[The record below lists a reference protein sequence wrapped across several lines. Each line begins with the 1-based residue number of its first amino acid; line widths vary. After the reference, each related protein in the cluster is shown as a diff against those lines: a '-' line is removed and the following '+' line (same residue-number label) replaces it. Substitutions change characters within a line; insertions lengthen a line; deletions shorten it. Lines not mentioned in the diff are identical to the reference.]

1 MKTQIIVNRI
11 NDWFQIDDLEL
22 NIYMLSMRILLK
34 LTTRRHAGLAYD
46 RVNLAMGILNR
57 RNKVSPETNADYSAN
72 QDLFLNES
80 EKRNLNEA
88 QNLMN
93 YTVDGLATYN
103 FVRAIRTIDGSAN
116 SLDNMYERMMQ
127 DSVIS
132 SAVDMYVDDALQV
145 DPQRQSIFW
154 VELDTPDDYVEDY
167 LSKGLTKELERFLK
181 DDLRM
186 DKELRDIAKRVVVYG
201 DAPVKLDFVDEYED
215 DKLQLI
221 DVNKKQFESV
231 SEECGKILKESADLS
246 TGVKPRDVDYNS
258 WVGKPLINKS
268 TQFVHLKESLNNIK
282 NNQKILNESVSSKKA
297 KLYED
302 ELVNIKRVIKGRW
315 YAELLGSG
323 SNIYTLRSRGKIL
336 AYIDRN
342 NVNQI
347 IDGRYIVNFSNNTGK
362 NRVTFEVG
370 DQFDN
375 IAQKKIFTLSRG
387 ESYLENSRIAWQ
399 VLSALEDIL
408 LLTRMTRSIL
418 YRIFSVEVGQKGNKE
433 TKQILDALK
442 SRIKIDETVNV
453 RDKLYNS
460 ELKQVPLGDSIFIP
474 TRNGIGVID
483 VKVVGGDVNLR
494 DAIDLDYFKDKL
506 FAGLK
511 IPKSF
516 LGFEQDLPGGL
527 GNTSLTRMDIRY
539 GRTVKRLQSILA
551 EGLKDLC
558 DLYLRMTRPENVYQ
572 ELPAFKVVFTSINT
586 SEDAERIESKQV
598 QMETLDKV
606 LETLKN
612 MGIDLSSGMYEETR
626 NSLIK
631 EWFGSDILDL
641 IEKDEKNQPIN
652 PNPPADEGGSG
663 DDFSSTPVDVQDT
676 SGGTPP
682 SDLMDFG
689 NEEGTEEDN
698 TGDVGTEENNTGTEE
713 TSGDD
718 NVEAPEQIPYEL
730 K

>member
-1 MKTQIIVNRI
+1 
-11 NDWFQIDDLEL
+11 
-22 NIYMLSMRILLK
+22 
-34 LTTRRHAGLAYD
+34 
-46 RVNLAMGILNR
+46 MGILNR

-201 DAPVKLDFVDEYED
+201 DAPIKLDFVDEYED

-246 TGVKPRDVDYNS
+246 TGVKPRGIDYNS
-258 WVGKPLINKS
+258 WIGKPLINKS
-268 TQFVHLKESLNNIK
+268 TQFVHLKESLNGLK
-282 NNQKILNESVSSKKA
+282 KNQKILNESVTSKKA

-558 DLYLRMTRPENVYQ
+558 DLYLKMTRPENVYQ

-612 MGIDLSSGMYEETR
+612 MGIDLSTGMYEETR

-663 DDFSSTPVDVQDT
+663 DNFSSTPVDVQDT

-698 TGDVGTEENNTGTEE
+698 TGDVDTEENNTGTEE
-713 TSGDD
+713 TSGDE
-718 NVEAPEQIPYEL
+718 NAEAPEQIPYEL

>member
-1 MKTQIIVNRI
+1 
-11 NDWFQIDDLEL
+11 
-22 NIYMLSMRILLK
+22 
-34 LTTRRHAGLAYD
+34 
-46 RVNLAMGILNR
+46 MGILNR

-246 TGVKPRDVDYNS
+246 TGVKPRNIDYNS

-282 NNQKILNESVSSKKA
+282 KNQKILNESVTSKKA

-612 MGIDLSSGMYEETR
+612 MGIDLSTGMYEETR

-631 EWFGSDILDL
+631 EWFGSDTLDL

-663 DDFSSTPVDVQDT
+663 GDFSSTPVDVQDT

-689 NEEGTEEDN
+689 DEEGTEEDN
-698 TGDVGTEENNTGTEE
+698 TGDVGTEENNTDTEE
-713 TSGDD
+713 TSGGD

>member
-1 MKTQIIVNRI
+1 
-11 NDWFQIDDLEL
+11 
-22 NIYMLSMRILLK
+22 
-34 LTTRRHAGLAYD
+34 
-46 RVNLAMGILNR
+46 MGILNR
-57 RNKVSPETNADYSAN
+57 GKKVSPETKSDLSAN

-80 EKRNLNEA
+80 EKSVLNEA

-132 SAVDMYVDDALQV
+132 SAVDMYVDDALQI

-221 DVNKKQFESV
+221 DINKKQFESV
-231 SEECGKILKESADLS
+231 SNECGEILKESADLS
-246 TGVKPRDVDYNS
+246 TGVKPRNVDYS
-258 WVGKPLINKS
+258 SYMGSPSISKS
-268 TQFVHLKESLNNIK
+268 TQFVHLKESLDGLRK
-282 NNQKILNESVSSKKA
+282 NQKILNESESSKKV

-315 YAELLGSG
+315 FAELLGSG

-527 GNTSLTRMDIRY
+527 GSTSLTRMDIRY
-539 GRTVKRLQSILA
+539 GRTVKRLQAILA

-558 DLYLRMTRPENVYQ
+558 DLYLRMTRPDNVYQ
-572 ELPAFKVVFTSINT
+572 ELPNFKVVFTSINT

-598 QMETLDKV
+598 QMETLGKIV
-606 LETLKN
+606 EALKT

-641 IEKDEKNQPIN
+641 VEKDEKNQPIN
-652 PNPPADEGGSG
+652 PNPPSDEGGSS
-663 DDFSSTPVDVQDT
+663 DSSVGLG
-676 SGGTPP
+676 SSGSFGGTPP
-682 SDLMDFG
+682 SDLMDFDG
-689 NEEGTEEDN
+689 DDN
-698 TGDVGTEENNTGTEE
+698 TEE
-713 TSGDD
+713 TGEDIEGSEETGEDIEGSEETNMNTGSD
-718 NVEAPEQIPYEL
+718 EATAPEEIPYEL

>member
-1 MKTQIIVNRI
+1 
-11 NDWFQIDDLEL
+11 
-22 NIYMLSMRILLK
+22 
-34 LTTRRHAGLAYD
+34 
-46 RVNLAMGILNR
+46 MGILNR

-246 TGVKPRDVDYNS
+246 TGVKPRNIDYNS

-268 TQFVHLKESLNNIK
+268 TQFVHLKESLNGLK
-282 NNQKILNESVSSKKA
+282 KNQKILNESVTSKKA

-558 DLYLRMTRPENVYQ
+558 ELYLKMTRPENVYQ

-612 MGIDLSSGMYEETR
+612 MGIDLSTGMYEETR

-631 EWFGSDILDL
+631 EWFGSDTLDL

-698 TGDVGTEENNTGTEE
+698 TGDVDTEENNTEE
-713 TSGDD
+713 TSGGD
-718 NVEAPEQIPYEL
+718 NVEAPEEIPYEL

>member
-1 MKTQIIVNRI
+1 
-11 NDWFQIDDLEL
+11 
-22 NIYMLSMRILLK
+22 
-34 LTTRRHAGLAYD
+34 
-46 RVNLAMGILNR
+46 MGILNR

-215 DKLQLI
+215 DKLQLV

-246 TGVKPRDVDYNS
+246 TGVKPRNIDYNS

-268 TQFVHLKESLNNIK
+268 TQFVHLKESLNGLK

-558 DLYLRMTRPENVYQ
+558 DLYLKMTRPENVYQ

-612 MGIDLSSGMYEETR
+612 MGIDLSTGMYEETR

-689 NEEGTEEDN
+689 NEEGTEENN
-698 TGDVGTEENNTGTEE
+698 TGDVDTEENNTEE

-718 NVEAPEQIPYEL
+718 NAEAPEQIPYEL

>member
-1 MKTQIIVNRI
+1 
-11 NDWFQIDDLEL
+11 
-22 NIYMLSMRILLK
+22 
-34 LTTRRHAGLAYD
+34 
-46 RVNLAMGILNR
+46 MGILNR

>member
-1 MKTQIIVNRI
+1 
-11 NDWFQIDDLEL
+11 
-22 NIYMLSMRILLK
+22 
-34 LTTRRHAGLAYD
+34 
-46 RVNLAMGILNR
+46 MGILNR

-246 TGVKPRDVDYNS
+246 TGVKPRNIDYNS

-282 NNQKILNESVSSKKA
+282 KNQKILNESVTSKKA

-612 MGIDLSSGMYEETR
+612 MGIDLSTGMYEETR

-631 EWFGSDILDL
+631 EWFGSDTLDL

-663 DDFSSTPVDVQDT
+663 GDFSSTPVDVQDT

-689 NEEGTEEDN
+689 NEEGTEENN
-698 TGDVGTEENNTGTEE
+698 TGDVDTEENNTEE

-718 NVEAPEQIPYEL
+718 NAEAPEQIPYEL

>member
-1 MKTQIIVNRI
+1 
-11 NDWFQIDDLEL
+11 
-22 NIYMLSMRILLK
+22 
-34 LTTRRHAGLAYD
+34 
-46 RVNLAMGILNR
+46 MGILNR
-57 RNKVSPETNADYSAN
+57 GKKVSPETKNDLSAN

-80 EKRNLNEA
+80 EKSVLNEA

-132 SAVDMYVDDALQV
+132 SAVDMYVDDALQI

-221 DVNKKQFESV
+221 DINKKQFESV
-231 SEECGKILKESADLS
+231 SNKCGEILKESADLS
-246 TGVKPRDVDYNS
+246 TGVKPKNIDYDSYIGNPT
-258 WVGKPLINKS
+258 VLKS
-268 TQFVHLKESLNNIK
+268 TQFVHLKESLNGLK
-282 NNQKILNESVSSKKA
+282 KNQKILNESESNKKV

-302 ELVNIKRVIKGRW
+302 ELINIKRVIKGRW

-527 GNTSLTRMDIRY
+527 GSTSLTRMDIRY
-539 GRTVKRLQSILA
+539 GRTVKRLQAILA

-558 DLYLRMTRPENVYQ
+558 DLYLKMTRPDNVYQ
-572 ELPAFKVVFTSINT
+572 ELPNFKVVFTSINT

-598 QMETLDKV
+598 QMETLEKIV
-606 LETLKN
+606 GALKT
-612 MGIDLSSGMYEETR
+612 MGVDLSTGMYEETR

-641 IEKDEKNQPIN
+641 VEKDEKNQPIN
-652 PNPPADEGGSG
+652 PNPPSDEGGSSKT
-663 DDFSSTPVDVQDT
+663 DFSPSG
-676 SGGTPP
+676 SLGGTPP
-682 SDLMDFG
+682 SDLMDFDG
-689 NEEGTEEDN
+689 NDN
-698 TGDVGTEENNTGTEE
+698 TDETGEDIEGSEE
-713 TSGDD
+713 TGEDIEGSEET
-718 NVEAPEQIPYEL
+718 NVEAGSDEATAPEEIPYEL

>member
-1 MKTQIIVNRI
+1 
-11 NDWFQIDDLEL
+11 
-22 NIYMLSMRILLK
+22 
-34 LTTRRHAGLAYD
+34 
-46 RVNLAMGILNR
+46 MGILNR

-215 DKLQLI
+215 DKLQLV

-246 TGVKPRDVDYNS
+246 TGVKPRNIDYNS

-268 TQFVHLKESLNNIK
+268 TQFVHLKESLNGLK

-558 DLYLRMTRPENVYQ
+558 ELYLKMTRPENVYQ

-612 MGIDLSSGMYEETR
+612 MGIDLSTGMYEETR

-631 EWFGSDILDL
+631 EWFGSDTLDL

-663 DDFSSTPVDVQDT
+663 GDFSSTPVDVQDT

-689 NEEGTEEDN
+689 DEEGTEEDN
-698 TGDVGTEENNTGTEE
+698 TGDVDTEENNTEE

-718 NVEAPEQIPYEL
+718 NAEAPEQIPYEL

>member
-1 MKTQIIVNRI
+1 
-11 NDWFQIDDLEL
+11 
-22 NIYMLSMRILLK
+22 
-34 LTTRRHAGLAYD
+34 
-46 RVNLAMGILNR
+46 MGILNR

-246 TGVKPRDVDYNS
+246 TGVKPRNIDYNS
-258 WVGKPLINKS
+258 WIGKPLINKS
-268 TQFVHLKESLNNIK
+268 TQFVHLKESLNGLK
-282 NNQKILNESVSSKKA
+282 KNQKILNESVTSKKA

-516 LGFEQDLPGGL
+516 LGSEQDLPGGL

-558 DLYLRMTRPENVYQ
+558 DLYLKMTRPENVYQ

-698 TGDVGTEENNTGTEE
+698 TGDVDTEENNTEE

-718 NVEAPEQIPYEL
+718 NAEAPEQIPYEL

>member
-1 MKTQIIVNRI
+1 
-11 NDWFQIDDLEL
+11 
-22 NIYMLSMRILLK
+22 
-34 LTTRRHAGLAYD
+34 
-46 RVNLAMGILNR
+46 MGILNR
-57 RNKVSPETNADYSAN
+57 RSKVSPETNADYSAN

-246 TGVKPRDVDYNS
+246 TGVKPRNIDYNS

-268 TQFVHLKESLNNIK
+268 TQFVHLKESLNGLK
-282 NNQKILNESVSSKKA
+282 KNQKILNESVTSKKA

-558 DLYLRMTRPENVYQ
+558 ELYLKMTRPENVYQ

-612 MGIDLSSGMYEETR
+612 MGIDLSTGMYEETR

-631 EWFGSDILDL
+631 EWFGSDTLDL

-689 NEEGTEEDN
+689 DEEGTEEDN
-698 TGDVGTEENNTGTEE
+698 TGDVDTEENNTEE

-718 NVEAPEQIPYEL
+718 NAEAPEQIPYEL

>member
-1 MKTQIIVNRI
+1 
-11 NDWFQIDDLEL
+11 
-22 NIYMLSMRILLK
+22 
-34 LTTRRHAGLAYD
+34 
-46 RVNLAMGILNR
+46 MGILNR

-268 TQFVHLKESLNNIK
+268 IQFGHLKESLNNIK

-558 DLYLRMTRPENVYQ
+558 DLYLKMTRPENVYQ

-698 TGDVGTEENNTGTEE
+698 TGDVDTEENNTEE

-718 NVEAPEQIPYEL
+718 NVEAPEEIPYEL

>member
-1 MKTQIIVNRI
+1 
-11 NDWFQIDDLEL
+11 
-22 NIYMLSMRILLK
+22 
-34 LTTRRHAGLAYD
+34 
-46 RVNLAMGILNR
+46 MGILNR
-57 RNKVSPETNADYSAN
+57 RSKVSPETNADYSAN

-246 TGVKPRDVDYNS
+246 TGVKPRGVDYNS

-268 TQFVHLKESLNNIK
+268 TQFVHLKESLNGLK
-282 NNQKILNESVSSKKA
+282 NNQKILNESVTSKKA

-558 DLYLRMTRPENVYQ
+558 ELYLKMTRPENVYQ

-612 MGIDLSSGMYEETR
+612 MGIDLSTGMYEETR

-631 EWFGSDILDL
+631 EWFGSDTLDL

-663 DDFSSTPVDVQDT
+663 GDFSSTPVDVQDT

-689 NEEGTEEDN
+689 DEEGTEKDN
-698 TGDVGTEENNTGTEE
+698 TGDVDTEENNTEE

-718 NVEAPEQIPYEL
+718 NAEAPEQIPYEL

>member
-1 MKTQIIVNRI
+1 
-11 NDWFQIDDLEL
+11 
-22 NIYMLSMRILLK
+22 
-34 LTTRRHAGLAYD
+34 
-46 RVNLAMGILNR
+46 MGILNR

-186 DKELRDIAKRVVVYG
+186 DKELRDIAKRVVIYG

-215 DKLQLI
+215 DKLQLV

-246 TGVKPRDVDYNS
+246 TGVKPRNIDYNS

-268 TQFVHLKESLNNIK
+268 TQFVHLKESLNGLK

-558 DLYLRMTRPENVYQ
+558 DLYLKMTRPENVYQ

-612 MGIDLSSGMYEETR
+612 MGIDLSTGMYEETR

-689 NEEGTEEDN
+689 NEEGTEENN
-698 TGDVGTEENNTGTEE
+698 TGDVDTEENNTEE

-718 NVEAPEQIPYEL
+718 NAEAPEQIPYEL

>member
-1 MKTQIIVNRI
+1 
-11 NDWFQIDDLEL
+11 
-22 NIYMLSMRILLK
+22 
-34 LTTRRHAGLAYD
+34 
-46 RVNLAMGILNR
+46 MGILNR

-246 TGVKPRDVDYNS
+246 TGVKPRNIDYNS

-282 NNQKILNESVSSKKA
+282 KNQKILNESVTSKKA

-612 MGIDLSSGMYEETR
+612 MGIDLSTGMYEETR

-631 EWFGSDILDL
+631 EWFGSDTLDL

-663 DDFSSTPVDVQDT
+663 GDFSSTPVDVQDT

-689 NEEGTEEDN
+689 DEEGTEENN
-698 TGDVGTEENNTGTEE
+698 TGDVDTEENNTGTEE
-713 TSGDD
+713 TSGGD

>member
-1 MKTQIIVNRI
+1 
-11 NDWFQIDDLEL
+11 
-22 NIYMLSMRILLK
+22 
-34 LTTRRHAGLAYD
+34 
-46 RVNLAMGILNR
+46 MGILNR

-215 DKLQLI
+215 DKLQLV

-246 TGVKPRDVDYNS
+246 TGVKPRNIDYNS

-268 TQFVHLKESLNNIK
+268 TQFVHLKESLNGLK
-282 NNQKILNESVSSKKA
+282 KNQKILNESVSSKKA

-558 DLYLRMTRPENVYQ
+558 DLYLRMTRPESVYQ

-612 MGIDLSSGMYEETR
+612 MGIDLSTGMYEETR

-689 NEEGTEEDN
+689 NEEGTEENN
-698 TGDVGTEENNTGTEE
+698 TGDVDTEENNTEE

-718 NVEAPEQIPYEL
+718 NAEAPEQIPYEL

>member
-1 MKTQIIVNRI
+1 
-11 NDWFQIDDLEL
+11 
-22 NIYMLSMRILLK
+22 
-34 LTTRRHAGLAYD
+34 
-46 RVNLAMGILNR
+46 MGILNR

-246 TGVKPRDVDYNS
+246 TGVKPRNIDYNS

-282 NNQKILNESVSSKKA
+282 KNQKILNESVTSKKA

-612 MGIDLSSGMYEETR
+612 MGIDLSTGMYEETR

-631 EWFGSDILDL
+631 EWFGSDTLDL

-663 DDFSSTPVDVQDT
+663 GDFSSTPVDVQDT

-689 NEEGTEEDN
+689 DEEGTEENN

-713 TSGDD
+713 TSGGD

>member
-1 MKTQIIVNRI
+1 
-11 NDWFQIDDLEL
+11 
-22 NIYMLSMRILLK
+22 
-34 LTTRRHAGLAYD
+34 
-46 RVNLAMGILNR
+46 MGILNR

-246 TGVKPRDVDYNS
+246 TGVKPRNIDYNS

-268 TQFVHLKESLNNIK
+268 TQFVHLKESLNGLK

-698 TGDVGTEENNTGTEE
+698 TGDVDTEENNTEE
-713 TSGDD
+713 TSGD
-718 NVEAPEQIPYEL
+718 NNAEAPEQIPYEL

>member
-1 MKTQIIVNRI
+1 
-11 NDWFQIDDLEL
+11 
-22 NIYMLSMRILLK
+22 
-34 LTTRRHAGLAYD
+34 
-46 RVNLAMGILNR
+46 MGILNR
-57 RNKVSPETNADYSAN
+57 RSKVSPETNADYSAN

-246 TGVKPRDVDYNS
+246 TGVKPRNIDYNS

-268 TQFVHLKESLNNIK
+268 TQFVHLKESLNGLK
-282 NNQKILNESVSSKKA
+282 KNQKILNESVSSKKA

-453 RDKLYNS
+453 RDKIYNS

-516 LGFEQDLPGGL
+516 LGFEQDLP
-527 GNTSLTRMDIRY
+527 R
-539 GRTVKRLQSILA
+539 RT
-551 EGLKDLC
+551 
-558 DLYLRMTRPENVYQ
+558 
-572 ELPAFKVVFTSINT
+572 
-586 SEDAERIESKQV
+586 
-598 QMETLDKV
+598 
-606 LETLKN
+606 
-612 MGIDLSSGMYEETR
+612 
-626 NSLIK
+626 
-631 EWFGSDILDL
+631 W
-641 IEKDEKNQPIN
+641 
-652 PNPPADEGGSG
+652 
-663 DDFSSTPVDVQDT
+663 
-676 SGGTPP
+676 
-682 SDLMDFG
+682 
-689 NEEGTEEDN
+689 
-698 TGDVGTEENNTGTEE
+698 
-713 TSGDD
+713 
-718 NVEAPEQIPYEL
+718 
-730 K
+730 

>member
-1 MKTQIIVNRI
+1 
-11 NDWFQIDDLEL
+11 
-22 NIYMLSMRILLK
+22 
-34 LTTRRHAGLAYD
+34 
-46 RVNLAMGILNR
+46 MGILNR

-215 DKLQLI
+215 DKLQLV

-246 TGVKPRDVDYNS
+246 TGVKPRNIDYNS

-268 TQFVHLKESLNNIK
+268 TQFVHLKESLNGLK
-282 NNQKILNESVSSKKA
+282 KNQKILNESVTSKKA

-558 DLYLRMTRPENVYQ
+558 ELYLKMTRPENVYQ

-612 MGIDLSSGMYEETR
+612 MGIDLSTGMYEETR

-631 EWFGSDILDL
+631 EWFGSDTLDL

-663 DDFSSTPVDVQDT
+663 GDFSSTPVDVQDT

-689 NEEGTEEDN
+689 NEEGTEENN
-698 TGDVGTEENNTGTEE
+698 TGDVDTEENNTEE

-718 NVEAPEQIPYEL
+718 NAEAPEQIPYEL

>member
-1 MKTQIIVNRI
+1 
-11 NDWFQIDDLEL
+11 
-22 NIYMLSMRILLK
+22 
-34 LTTRRHAGLAYD
+34 
-46 RVNLAMGILNR
+46 MGILNR
-57 RNKVSPETNADYSAN
+57 RSKVSPETNADYSAN

-132 SAVDMYVDDALQV
+132 SAVDMYVDDALQI

-246 TGVKPRDVDYNS
+246 TGVKPRNIDYNS

-268 TQFVHLKESLNNIK
+268 TQFVHLKESLNGLK
-282 NNQKILNESVSSKKA
+282 KNQKILNESVSSKKA

-558 DLYLRMTRPENVYQ
+558 ELYLKMTRPENVYQ

-612 MGIDLSSGMYEETR
+612 MGIDLSTGMYEETR

-631 EWFGSDILDL
+631 EWFGSDTLDL

-663 DDFSSTPVDVQDT
+663 GDFSSTHADVQDP

-698 TGDVGTEENNTGTEE
+698 TGDVDTEENNTEE

-718 NVEAPEQIPYEL
+718 NAEAPEQIPYEL

>member
-1 MKTQIIVNRI
+1 
-11 NDWFQIDDLEL
+11 
-22 NIYMLSMRILLK
+22 
-34 LTTRRHAGLAYD
+34 
-46 RVNLAMGILNR
+46 MGILNR
-57 RNKVSPETNADYSAN
+57 RNKVSPETDADYSAN

-132 SAVDMYVDDALQV
+132 SAVDMYVDDALQI

-231 SEECGKILKESADLS
+231 SEECGNILKESADLS
-246 TGVKPRDVDYNS
+246 TGVKPRNIDYNS

-268 TQFVHLKESLNNIK
+268 TQFVHLKESLNGLK
-282 NNQKILNESVSSKKA
+282 KNQKILNESVSSKKA

-558 DLYLRMTRPENVYQ
+558 DLYLKMTRPENVYQ

-612 MGIDLSSGMYEETR
+612 MGIDLSTGMYEETR

-631 EWFGSDILDL
+631 EWFGSDTLDL

-663 DDFSSTPVDVQDT
+663 GDFSSTPVDVQDT

-698 TGDVGTEENNTGTEE
+698 TGDVDTEENNTEE

-718 NVEAPEQIPYEL
+718 NAEAPEQIPYEL

>member
-1 MKTQIIVNRI
+1 
-11 NDWFQIDDLEL
+11 
-22 NIYMLSMRILLK
+22 
-34 LTTRRHAGLAYD
+34 
-46 RVNLAMGILNR
+46 MGILNR

-215 DKLQLI
+215 DKLQLV

-246 TGVKPRDVDYNS
+246 TGVKPRNIDYNS

-268 TQFVHLKESLNNIK
+268 TQFVHLKESLNGLK

-302 ELVNIKRVIKGRW
+302 ELVNIKSVIKGRW

-558 DLYLRMTRPENVYQ
+558 ELYLKMTRPENVYQ

-612 MGIDLSSGMYEETR
+612 MGIDLSTGMYEETR

-631 EWFGSDILDL
+631 EWFGSDTLDL

-663 DDFSSTPVDVQDT
+663 GDFSSTPVDVQDT

-689 NEEGTEEDN
+689 DEEGTEEDN
-698 TGDVGTEENNTGTEE
+698 TGDVDTEENNTEE

-718 NVEAPEQIPYEL
+718 NAEAPEQIPYEL

>member
-1 MKTQIIVNRI
+1 
-11 NDWFQIDDLEL
+11 
-22 NIYMLSMRILLK
+22 
-34 LTTRRHAGLAYD
+34 
-46 RVNLAMGILNR
+46 MGILNR

-132 SAVDMYVDDALQV
+132 SAVDMYVDDALQI

-215 DKLQLI
+215 DKLQLV

-246 TGVKPRDVDYNS
+246 TGVKPRNIDYNS
-258 WVGKPLINKS
+258 WIGKPLINKS

-558 DLYLRMTRPENVYQ
+558 ELYLKMTRPENVYQ

-612 MGIDLSSGMYEETR
+612 MGIDLSTGMYEETR

-631 EWFGSDILDL
+631 EWFGSDTLDL

-698 TGDVGTEENNTGTEE
+698 TGDVDTEENNTEE
-713 TSGDD
+713 TSGGD
-718 NVEAPEQIPYEL
+718 NVEAPEEIPYEL

>member
-1 MKTQIIVNRI
+1 
-11 NDWFQIDDLEL
+11 
-22 NIYMLSMRILLK
+22 
-34 LTTRRHAGLAYD
+34 
-46 RVNLAMGILNR
+46 MGILNR
-57 RNKVSPETNADYSAN
+57 GKKVSPETKNDLSAN

-80 EKRNLNEA
+80 EKSVLNEA

-132 SAVDMYVDDALQV
+132 SAVDMYVDDALQI

-221 DVNKKQFESV
+221 DINKKQFESV
-231 SEECGKILKESADLS
+231 SNKCGEILKESADLS
-246 TGVKPRDVDYNS
+246 TGVKPKNIDYGSYIGNPT
-258 WVGKPLINKS
+258 VLKS
-268 TQFVHLKESLNNIK
+268 TQFVHLKESLNGLK
-282 NNQKILNESVSSKKA
+282 KNQKILNESESNKKV

-302 ELVNIKRVIKGRW
+302 ELINIKRVIKGRW

-527 GNTSLTRMDIRY
+527 GSTSLTRMDIRY
-539 GRTVKRLQSILA
+539 GRTVKRLQAILA

-558 DLYLRMTRPENVYQ
+558 DLYLKMTRPDNVYQ
-572 ELPAFKVVFTSINT
+572 ELPNFKVVFTSINT

-598 QMETLDKV
+598 QMETLEKIV
-606 LETLKN
+606 GALKT
-612 MGIDLSSGMYEETR
+612 MGVDLSTGMYEETR

-641 IEKDEKNQPIN
+641 VEKDEKNQPIN
-652 PNPPADEGGSG
+652 PNPPSDEGGSSKT
-663 DDFSSTPVDVQDT
+663 DFSPSG
-676 SGGTPP
+676 SLGGTPP
-682 SDLMDFG
+682 SDLMDFDG
-689 NEEGTEEDN
+689 NDN
-698 TGDVGTEENNTGTEE
+698 TDETGEDIEGSEE
-713 TSGDD
+713 TGEDIEGSEET
-718 NVEAPEQIPYEL
+718 NVEAGSDEATAPEEIPYEL

>member
-1 MKTQIIVNRI
+1 
-11 NDWFQIDDLEL
+11 
-22 NIYMLSMRILLK
+22 
-34 LTTRRHAGLAYD
+34 
-46 RVNLAMGILNR
+46 MGILNR

-246 TGVKPRDVDYNS
+246 TGVKPRNIDYNS

-268 TQFVHLKESLNNIK
+268 TQFVHLKESLNGLK
-282 NNQKILNESVSSKKA
+282 KNQKILNESVTSKKA

-558 DLYLRMTRPENVYQ
+558 ELYLKMTRPENVYQ

-612 MGIDLSSGMYEETR
+612 MGIDLSTGMYEETR

-631 EWFGSDILDL
+631 EWFGSDTLDL

-652 PNPPADEGGSG
+652 PNPPADEGGSDG
-663 DDFSSTPVDVQDT
+663 DFSSTPVDVQDT

-698 TGDVGTEENNTGTEE
+698 TGDVDTEENNTEE
-713 TSGDD
+713 TSGGD
-718 NVEAPEQIPYEL
+718 NVEAPEEIPYEL

>member
-1 MKTQIIVNRI
+1 
-11 NDWFQIDDLEL
+11 
-22 NIYMLSMRILLK
+22 
-34 LTTRRHAGLAYD
+34 
-46 RVNLAMGILNR
+46 MGILNR
-57 RNKVSPETNADYSAN
+57 RSKVSPETNADYSAN

-215 DKLQLI
+215 DKLQLV

-246 TGVKPRDVDYNS
+246 TGVKPRGVDYNS

-268 TQFVHLKESLNNIK
+268 TQFVHLKESLNGLK
-282 NNQKILNESVSSKKA
+282 NNQKILNESVTSKKA

-663 DDFSSTPVDVQDT
+663 GDFSSTPVDVQDT

-689 NEEGTEEDN
+689 DEEGTEEDN
-698 TGDVGTEENNTGTEE
+698 TGDVDTEENNTEE

-718 NVEAPEQIPYEL
+718 NAEAPEQIPYEL

>member
-1 MKTQIIVNRI
+1 
-11 NDWFQIDDLEL
+11 
-22 NIYMLSMRILLK
+22 
-34 LTTRRHAGLAYD
+34 
-46 RVNLAMGILNR
+46 MGILNR

-221 DVNKKQFESV
+221 HNNKKQFESV

-246 TGVKPRDVDYNS
+246 TGVKPRNIDYNS

-268 TQFVHLKESLNNIK
+268 TQFVHLKESLNGLK
-282 NNQKILNESVSSKKA
+282 KNQKILNESVTSKKA

-612 MGIDLSSGMYEETR
+612 MGIDLSTGMYEETR

-631 EWFGSDILDL
+631 EWFGSDTLDL

-663 DDFSSTPVDVQDT
+663 GDFSSTPVDVQDT

-689 NEEGTEEDN
+689 DEEGTEENN
-698 TGDVGTEENNTGTEE
+698 TGNEEGTEENNTGTEE
-713 TSGDD
+713 TSGGD

>member
-1 MKTQIIVNRI
+1 
-11 NDWFQIDDLEL
+11 
-22 NIYMLSMRILLK
+22 
-34 LTTRRHAGLAYD
+34 
-46 RVNLAMGILNR
+46 MGILNR

-246 TGVKPRDVDYNS
+246 TGVKPRNIDYNS

-268 TQFVHLKESLNNIK
+268 TQFVHLKESLNGLK
-282 NNQKILNESVSSKKA
+282 KNQKILNESVTSKKA

-612 MGIDLSSGMYEETR
+612 MGIDLSTGMYEETR

-631 EWFGSDILDL
+631 EWFGSDTLDL

-663 DDFSSTPVDVQDT
+663 GGFSSTPVDVQDT

-698 TGDVGTEENNTGTEE
+698 TGDVDTEENNTEE

>member
-1 MKTQIIVNRI
+1 
-11 NDWFQIDDLEL
+11 
-22 NIYMLSMRILLK
+22 
-34 LTTRRHAGLAYD
+34 
-46 RVNLAMGILNR
+46 MGILNR
-57 RNKVSPETNADYSAN
+57 RKKVSPETNADYSAN

-231 SEECGKILKESADLS
+231 SEECGKILEESADLS
-246 TGVKPRDVDYNS
+246 TGVKPRDIDYNS
-258 WVGKPLINKS
+258 WIGKPLINKS
-268 TQFVHLKESLNNIK
+268 TQFVHLKESLNGLK
-282 NNQKILNESVSSKKA
+282 KNQKILNESVTSKKA

-586 SEDAERIESKQV
+586 SEDAERIESKKV
-598 QMETLDKV
+598 QMETLDKI

-689 NEEGTEEDN
+689 NEEGTEENN
-698 TGDVGTEENNTGTEE
+698 TGDVGTEENNTDTEE
-713 TSGDD
+713 TLGG
-718 NVEAPEQIPYEL
+718 NNAEAPEQIPYEL

>member
-1 MKTQIIVNRI
+1 
-11 NDWFQIDDLEL
+11 
-22 NIYMLSMRILLK
+22 
-34 LTTRRHAGLAYD
+34 
-46 RVNLAMGILNR
+46 MGILNR
-57 RNKVSPETNADYSAN
+57 RNKVSPETDADYSAN

-246 TGVKPRDVDYNS
+246 TGVKPRNIDYNS

-268 TQFVHLKESLNNIK
+268 TQFVHLKESLNGLK
-282 NNQKILNESVSSKKA
+282 KNQKILNESVTSKKA

-612 MGIDLSSGMYEETR
+612 MGIDLSTGMYEETR

-631 EWFGSDILDL
+631 EWFGSDTLDL

-689 NEEGTEEDN
+689 DEEGTEENN
-698 TGDVGTEENNTGTEE
+698 TGDVGTEENNTEE
-713 TSGDD
+713 TSGDE
-718 NVEAPEQIPYEL
+718 NAEAPEEIPYEL

>member
-1 MKTQIIVNRI
+1 
-11 NDWFQIDDLEL
+11 
-22 NIYMLSMRILLK
+22 
-34 LTTRRHAGLAYD
+34 
-46 RVNLAMGILNR
+46 MGILNR

-132 SAVDMYVDDALQV
+132 SAVDMYVDDALQL

-246 TGVKPRDVDYNS
+246 TGVKPRNIDYNS

-282 NNQKILNESVSSKKA
+282 KNQKILNESVTSKKA

-612 MGIDLSSGMYEETR
+612 MGIDLSTGMYEETR

-631 EWFGSDILDL
+631 EWFGSDTLDL

-663 DDFSSTPVDVQDT
+663 GDFSSTPVDVQDT

-698 TGDVGTEENNTGTEE
+698 TGDVDTEENNTEE
-713 TSGDD
+713 TSGGD
-718 NVEAPEQIPYEL
+718 NVEAPEEIPYEL

>member
-1 MKTQIIVNRI
+1 
-11 NDWFQIDDLEL
+11 
-22 NIYMLSMRILLK
+22 
-34 LTTRRHAGLAYD
+34 
-46 RVNLAMGILNR
+46 MGILNR
-57 RNKVSPETNADYSAN
+57 RDKVSPETDADYSAN

-132 SAVDMYVDDALQV
+132 SAVDMYVDDALQI

-246 TGVKPRDVDYNS
+246 TGVKPRGIDYNS
-258 WVGKPLINKS
+258 WVGKPLVNKS

-558 DLYLRMTRPENVYQ
+558 DLYLKMTRPENVYQ

-598 QMETLDKV
+598 QMETLDKI

-612 MGIDLSSGMYEETR
+612 MGIDLSTGTYEETR

-689 NEEGTEEDN
+689 TEEGTEEDN
-698 TGDVGTEENNTGTEE
+698 TGDVGTEENNTEE

>member
-1 MKTQIIVNRI
+1 
-11 NDWFQIDDLEL
+11 
-22 NIYMLSMRILLK
+22 
-34 LTTRRHAGLAYD
+34 
-46 RVNLAMGILNR
+46 MGILNR

-246 TGVKPRDVDYNS
+246 TGVKPRNIDYNS

-282 NNQKILNESVSSKKA
+282 NNQKILNESVTSKKA

-558 DLYLRMTRPENVYQ
+558 ELYLKMTRPENVYQ

-612 MGIDLSSGMYEETR
+612 MGIDLSTGMYEETR

-631 EWFGSDILDL
+631 EWFGSDTLDL

-698 TGDVGTEENNTGTEE
+698 TGDVDTEENNTEE
-713 TSGDD
+713 TSGGD
-718 NVEAPEQIPYEL
+718 NVEAPEEIPYEL

>member
-1 MKTQIIVNRI
+1 
-11 NDWFQIDDLEL
+11 
-22 NIYMLSMRILLK
+22 
-34 LTTRRHAGLAYD
+34 
-46 RVNLAMGILNR
+46 MGILNR

-215 DKLQLI
+215 DKLQLV

-246 TGVKPRDVDYNS
+246 TGVKPRNIDYNS

-268 TQFVHLKESLNNIK
+268 TQFVHLKESLNGLK
-282 NNQKILNESVSSKKA
+282 KNQKILNESVTSKKA

-558 DLYLRMTRPENVYQ
+558 ELYLKMTRPENVYQ

-612 MGIDLSSGMYEETR
+612 MGIDLSTGMYEETR

-631 EWFGSDILDL
+631 EWFGSDTLDL

-663 DDFSSTPVDVQDT
+663 GDFSSTPVDVQDT

-689 NEEGTEEDN
+689 DEEGTEEDN
-698 TGDVGTEENNTGTEE
+698 TGDVDTEENNTEE

-718 NVEAPEQIPYEL
+718 NAEAPEQIPYEL